1 MVAPWLKLLIE
12 SRAFDFGW
20 SQGQPYL
27 WPIGDDYTRCQTSSQ
42 WTQYAPT
49 IRSRRLGTH

>member
-1 MVAPWLKLLIE
+1 MVAPWIKLLVE

-27 WPIGDDYTRCQTSSQ
+27 WGVGDDYSRCQTSSQ
-42 WTQYAPT
+42 WTQYA
-49 IRSRRLGTH
+49 RHLNRRLGNR